1 GLDPFGVPSVSLERR
16 KLLVHSH
23 AVIKSGPIDAVETMG
38 DRTGS
43 VKFFDP
49 QRGFGFIQSEGE
61 DFFVHY
67 SNIESGGGFRSL
79 ADGEEVEFDVEED
92 AKNGKKYCVRVTGIG
107 GAPVRGTSRPRPD
120 QE

>member
-1 GLDPFGVPSVSLERR
+1 
-16 KLLVHSH
+16 
-23 AVIKSGPIDAVETMG
+23 MG
-38 DRTGS
+38 MRNMGRFEAEIE
-43 VKFFDP
+43 VRYP
-49 QRGFGFIQSEGE
+49 VQE